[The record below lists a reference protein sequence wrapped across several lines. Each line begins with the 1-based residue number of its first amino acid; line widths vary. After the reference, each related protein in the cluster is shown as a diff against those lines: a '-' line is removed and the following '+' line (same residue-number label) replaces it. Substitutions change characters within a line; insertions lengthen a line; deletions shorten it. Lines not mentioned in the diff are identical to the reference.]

1 MFTRPLVFPWV
12 RNNNLDDFGGPAS
25 SRNLYVE
32 ICWHLQNST
41 TFAKV
46 YDYQVKVGMLKAE
59 NGDADHGI
67 GKHV

>member
-1 MFTRPLVFPWV
+1 MILGVPPVQETSMWRFV
-12 RNNNLDDFGGPAS
+12 D
-25 SRNLYVE
+25 
-32 ICWHLQNST
+32 ICRTLPVT